1 MRSPLPDD
9 ESLKRA
15 AEAMRAFL
23 VALDVPVD
31 ADPELRDTPE
41 RVARAWRDELLEGY
55 FSDAREALADALPST
70 SDALVT
76 LTEIRYASLCPH
88 HLLPSTG
95 VAHVGYLPA
104 GRIVGLGNLVR
115 LVELHARRLVLQE
128 TLAQRIAD
136 ALVEHLGARAA
147 GVVLDASHTCM
158 ITRGERQHDARV
170 VTQSFAGEW
179 RHDVARRAE
188 FLQSVTI
195 GARR

>member
-1 MRSPLPDD
+1 
-9 ESLKRA
+9 
-15 AEAMRAFL
+15 MRAFL

-41 RVARAWRDELLEGY
+41 LVARAWRDELLEGY
-55 FSDAREALADALPST
+55 GTDAREALADALPST
-70 SDALVT
+70 SEGLVT
-76 LTEIRYASLCPH
+76 LTEIRYTSVCPH

-95 VAHVGYLPA
+95 VAHVGYLPG

-115 LVELHARRLVLQE
+115 LVELNAHRLVLQE
-128 TLAQRIAD
+128 TLGQRVAD
-136 ALVEHLGARAA
+136 AMVEHLGARAA
-147 GVVLDASHTCM
+147 GVVLDASDSCM
-158 ITRGERQHDARV
+158 IARGERQHDARV

-188 FLQSVTI
+188 FLQSVAI